1 MLNNDSTSQT
11 EENPWI
17 NFSFNILSKHGQWNI
32 NRRIFKNLDI
42 KPGHSS
48 SRVVFI

>member
-1 MLNNDSTSQT
+1 MIALARQKKILG
-11 EENPWI
+11 I
-17 NFSFNILSKHGQWNI
+17 NFWFYILSKHGQWNI